1 MMCYGAVNL
10 LAGFSQYL
18 ISIIPSPPLLAQAET
33 YLSFFAELN
42 LSNNRISALPSEITN
57 CSQLEKLDIS
67 SNSFVQLPSCLTELP
82 QLKSLNASKNFVAEV
97 EIEAVLASSLEIL
110 NLEENP
116 LSKSCYE
123 EMCRLSKV
131 RVVLSPREQEDWEDL
146 SI

>member
-1 MMCYGAVNL
+1 MCYGAVNL
-10 LAGFSQYL
+10 FPGFSQYL
-18 ISIIPSPPLLAQAET
+18 ISIISPPSLLTQADI

-57 CSQLEKLDIS
+57 CSQLEKLDIA

>member
-1 MMCYGAVNL
+1 MRNTLLRPLTSEKSCVHMCSGYS
-10 LAGFSQYL
+10 LALGDFTGWRTRRKLRRS
-18 ISIIPSPPLLAQAET
+18 
-33 YLSFFAELN
+33 
-42 LSNNRISALPSEITN
+42 RVGLP
-57 CSQLEKLDIS
+57 S

-97 EIEAVLASSLEIL
+97 EIEAVLASSLDIL

-123 EMCRLSKV
+123 EMCRQSKV